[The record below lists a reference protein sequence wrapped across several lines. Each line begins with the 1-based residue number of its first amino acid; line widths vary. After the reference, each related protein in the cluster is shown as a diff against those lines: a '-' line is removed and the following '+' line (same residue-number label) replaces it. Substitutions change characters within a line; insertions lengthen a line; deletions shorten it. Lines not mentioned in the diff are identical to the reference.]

1 MTPSSRAS
9 SYVLVAL
16 ILGLACTV
24 NAQNAFTV
32 TGPTFADALT
42 GGPPP
47 IPYPNASFE
56 VASSPSGSLF
66 LVGTTGVDAFVAI
79 APSADQCPGSNSVS
93 SSTPVTL
100 FACVDTTHL
109 VRGSY
114 ASLIDISSFDGSI
127 PPIRVPVQVQVLPVG
142 EIKTTPASQ
151 INIAST
157 TPHQAVTIQFVT
169 NNGATGGPGASACS
183 DSPPAINGGGS
194 GSACI
199 AFITADPA
207 SPPEGPWMTLS
218 NTCSGV
224 ALVGNVTCSIQVT
237 ADQTKL
243 TNAAIVGTTYE
254 GHIIIE
260 TTHGDR
266 ADLVV
271 NFFYSQ
277 SSGPPLTI
285 TSSTTFTGTGGQAFQ
300 AKLTAS
306 GGTPPYTWS
315 VTGLPASLTL
325 NAATG
330 TITGT
335 PAVGVYPVM
344 VSVKDKANVIAGPQQ
359 VSINIQAT
367 SSITQMFPHITD
379 GYDGSIWQS
388 DFLLYNTNST
398 TVTVQLIFH
407 LDNGV
412 QHLSIIG
419 SGPVAGINGIVIKPF
434 GSAVYSTSGLAATTP
449 VVTGWVEVVSSLPVQ
464 GQVVF
469 RRNTSPTSALGNY
482 YEVSVPL
489 VAPSTSFTFPFDG
502 TTYSAASARIYTALA
517 IANASDSQAELN
529 CTAYDLNGAVLGPT
543 EQIASLAAFAHTQ
556 EVLQFTSP
564 IDTLIQ
570 QGRGLLACSSTAP
583 VGILGLRAFGDHALS
598 ALPIITGN

>member
-1 MTPSSRAS
+1 MLPSCRAS
-9 SYVLVAL
+9 SYVLAVL

-24 NAQNAFTV
+24 DAQNAFTV
-32 TGPTFADALT
+32 TGPTFTNALT

-47 IPYPNASFE
+47 IPYPNASFD

-66 LVGTTGVDAFVAI
+66 LVGTTGADAFVTI
-79 APSADQCPGSNSVS
+79 APSANQCPGTNLVQ
-93 SSTPVTL
+93 SSTPITL

-114 ASLIDISSFDGSI
+114 ASLINISSFDGSI
-127 PPIRVPVQVQVLPVG
+127 PPVRVPVQVQVLPVG
-142 EIKTTPASQ
+142 EIKTIPASQ

-157 TPHQAVTIQFVT
+157 TPHQAVTIQFVA
-169 NNGATGGPGASACS
+169 NNGASGGPGASACS
-183 DSPPAINGGGS
+183 DSPPAANGGGS

-199 AFITADPA
+199 ASITADPA

-243 TNAAIVGTTYE
+243 TNAAVVGTTYE

-277 SSGPPLTI
+277 SSGQPLTI
-285 TSSTTFTGTGGQAFQ
+285 NSSTTFTGTGGQAFQ
-300 AKLTAS
+300 ATLTAS
-306 GGTPPYTWS
+306 GGSPPYTWS

-325 NAATG
+325 NTATG

-335 PAVGVYPVM
+335 PAVGVYPIM

-359 VSINIQAT
+359 ATINIQAT
-367 SSITQMFPHITD
+367 PLITQMFPHITD

-388 DFLLYNTNST
+388 DFLLYNTSST
-398 TVTVQLIFH
+398 TVTAQLIFH

-412 QHLSIIG
+412 RSLSMIG
-419 SGPVAGINGIVIKPF
+419 SGPVKGINGIVIKPF
-434 GSAVYSTSGLAATTP
+434 GSAVFSTTGLATTP
-449 VVTGWVEVVSSLPVQ
+449 VVTGWVEVVSNLPVQ

-469 RRNTSPTSALGNY
+469 RRNTSPTAALGNY

-489 VAPSTSFTFPFDG
+489 VAPATSFTFPFDG

-517 IANASDSQAELN
+517 IANASNSQVQVN
-529 CTAYDLNGAVLGPT
+529 CSAYDNSGNVLGPT
-543 EQIASLAAFAHTQ
+543 EQIASLAAFGHTQ

-570 QGRGLLACSSTAP
+570 QGRGLLTCSSTAA